1 MNLGLPDLKKVYY
14 KKKLISDIVSKEKTE
29 EFLNTLEKKHQL
41 KKAETNGLA
50 IRGSSV
56 VSESEISEAGR
67 DCLKRIEILTGAEI

>member
-1 MNLGLPDLKKVYY
+1 M
-14 KKKLISDIVSKEKTE
+14 ISDIVSKEKTE
-29 EFLNTLEKKHQL
+29 EFLNTLEKKYQL

-50 IRGSSV
+50 IRGGSV